1 MESRNIDVRRENLG
15 SSAAGTLIAALNG
28 ELSGRYPEAGANHFR
43 LDPDEVAEGRGAFLV
58 AYARGEPV
66 GCGAI
71 RRLEDG
77 AAEIKRMYVAPAQRG
92 QGIARLLLAHLE
104 ATARALG
111 ARRVLLETGVRQP
124 EAIALYTRAG
134 FTRIPAFG
142 EYLDS
147 ALSVCMAKDL

>member
-1 MESRNIDVRRENLG
+1 MDGRSIDVRREDLG
-15 SSAAGTLIAALNG
+15 SPAARTLIAALDG

-43 LDPDEVAEGRGAFLV
+43 LDADEVAEGRGAFLV
-58 AYARGEPV
+58 AYAGGEPA

-92 QGIARLLLAHLE
+92 QGIARLLLVHLE
-104 ATARALG
+104 TAARALG
-111 ARRVLLETGVRQP
+111 AGRVVLETGTRQP

-134 FTRIPAFG
+134 FTRIPPFG
-142 EYLDS
+142 EYLES
-147 ALSVCMAKDL
+147 SLSVCMAKGL

>member
-15 SSAAGTLIAALNG
+15 SAALNG